1 MSLYRRLRGEAAG
14 HKTGF
19 WEAGMANDKGNKL
32 VREKKNLRP
41 FENRERAAT
50 RKINTFSKGAPPAA
64 LEIGTTRIRKI
75 SKNLPQGYYI
85 FFYDLAD
92 ETTDPGFA
100 DRETSKKA

>member
-1 MSLYRRLRGEAAG
+1 
-14 HKTGF
+14 
-19 WEAGMANDKGNKL
+19 MANDKGNKL